1 MRKKMDK
8 MEMDLSFFQEFERG
22 FNPRTPER
30 STIPAHVLG
39 YGEIST
45 VLEIS
50 TDNMRHFACKRM
62 PMFRTETEIENYLR
76 AYEEYLRVM
85 EDQIGLNLVPSK
97 TAWIRE
103 AESGT
108 VILYILQEKMP
119 SGTIGHQAIHDLPD
133 RGVLKLV
140 HAVLIEMKKVFDF
153 NRAHQRELELG
164 LDGQISNWSILD
176 YDPRNPQLVDPVRLA
191 YFDTSTPL
199 MQKDGQEQLDPELF
213 LRSAPS
219 FLVWILRL
227 FFVEDL
233 LTRYYD
239 FRRVVVDL
247 IANFYK
253 EQRESLIP
261 DLIDAANDILSTE
274 GSETEFSPITTQEI
288 RSYYREDATIWRLYL
303 SFRKVD
309 RALHKLLGRD
319 YPYVLPEKILR

>member
-1 MRKKMDK
+1 MDK
-8 MEMDLSFFQEFERG
+8 LEMDLTFFQEFERG
-22 FNPRTPER
+22 FNPRAPER
-30 STIPAHVLG
+30 SALPAHVLG

-62 PMFRTETEIENYLR
+62 PMFRNETEVENYLR
-76 AYEEYLRVM
+76 VYEEYLRVM

-97 TAWIRE
+97 TTWVRDPK
-103 AESGT
+103 SGM

-133 RGVLKLV
+133 REVIKLV
-140 HAVLIEMKKVFDF
+140 HVVLGEMKKVFDF
-153 NRAHQRELELG
+153 NRTHQGELELG

-199 MQKDGQEQLDPELF
+199 MQRDGQEQLDPELF

-227 FFVEDL
+227 FFLEDV

-247 IANFYK
+247 IANFFK
-253 EQRESLIP
+253 EQRPGLIP
-261 DLIDAANDILSTE
+261 DLIDTANDLLSTE
-274 GSETEFSPITTQEI
+274 GSESEFTPITIQEI

-309 RALHKLLGRD
+309 RALHKFLDRD
-319 YPYVLPEKILR
+319 YPYVLPEKIQR